1 VTRGEI
7 RKMSRRINGIDKRLD
22 SIKLQRK
29 DLRKEAGRLRSY
41 LKITGGRG
49 PPIRLSDVKERAST
63 GGSLNTNEL
72 TALLDS
78 GSLLGIASESETTE
92 SQDEPQRRSRSGKK
106 GKRRLGVTRG
116 GPRRGSSASKRE

>member
-1 VTRGEI
+1 
-7 RKMSRRINGIDKRLD
+7 MRI
-22 SIKLQRK
+22 
-29 DLRKEAGRLRSY
+29 
-41 LKITGGRG
+41 
-49 PPIRLSDVKERAST
+49 SDVKERAST